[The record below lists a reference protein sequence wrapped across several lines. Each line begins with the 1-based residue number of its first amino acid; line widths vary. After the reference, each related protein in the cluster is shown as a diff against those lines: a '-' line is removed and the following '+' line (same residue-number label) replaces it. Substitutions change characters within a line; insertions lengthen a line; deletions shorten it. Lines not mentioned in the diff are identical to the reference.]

1 MPPPTAPSACQ
12 SHRPGSL
19 VAAAGL
25 ALQVP
30 GAHKCRGA
38 MVDPA
43 RSESARH
50 APIPEERWELL
61 EARVDQLLQRIRPNR
76 GSELRRARVAEYVRS
91 LVARCFKSEVS

>member
-1 MPPPTAPSACQ
+1 
-12 SHRPGSL
+12 
-19 VAAAGL
+19 
-25 ALQVP
+25 
-30 GAHKCRGA
+30 

-50 APIPEERWELL
+50 APILDERWELL

-91 LVARCFKSEVS
+91 LVARCFKSEVSGTCPACGGAAHHCLYVLTAYVHSQARRKV